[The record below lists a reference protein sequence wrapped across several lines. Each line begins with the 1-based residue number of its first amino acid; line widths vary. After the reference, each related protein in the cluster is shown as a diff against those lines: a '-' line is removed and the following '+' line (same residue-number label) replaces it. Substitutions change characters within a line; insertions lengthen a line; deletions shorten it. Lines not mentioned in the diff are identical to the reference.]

1 MNVKD
6 HKGRSKKEDTTV
18 DVMLKLM
25 QGMQSLQQQ
34 LLDRET
40 IRGRRLTEDDEE
52 EHVRSSVELHKLP
65 EWTAENAPVD
75 LQDWLLLIHAQM
87 SDLTTSSSEW
97 WDLVVETAKDWYH
110 KHQAMKP
117 IDKLKHEV
125 RAPPQLQQKKWRR
138 LEKRGS
144 SLLLQALPSSQR
156 DDIVAGK
163 DLSVLAI
170 LAKLLNN
177 YQPGGSHEKAA
188 VLAALE
194 LPAEAVG
201 IGEGIL
207 GLRRWLRW
215 KKRAE
220 DMGLQ
225 LPDPSVLLRGLDR
238 LVSKILAGNPTL
250 QFRINL
256 TRTTLM
262 VDSVPTTSSIDQ
274 LAECLLAE
282 MDQVSYAKK
291 KEKAAIAGVPKAR
304 KMEEA
309 GKRSEVPQ
317 AKKGDED
324 KKEMPKCKYFLTEN
338 GCRRGKAC
346 RWDHNQKDD
355 QRRCWNCGSTKH
367 FSNKC
372 PVSEV
377 QGEVKVA
384 KAEKDGEAR
393 KKKNDEEDNQSDR
406 AVAGAD
412 DMKSLLEE
420 AGKMLKVIPG
430 ASQESSSVEETG
442 DAKIR
447 RLQRQLDE
455 LRASSVRVLRLA
467 RVQAAVEDLGLL
479 DSGATHPLRPPKK
492 DEDLSKCQKVR
503 INLAGGKQTMMMLSE
518 GGAIIGSEDVEP
530 IVPLGALVENLGCS
544 LQWTE
549 GHMVLYHPFKGR
561 LAPSSKKVAR

>member
-1 MNVKD
+1 
-6 HKGRSKKEDTTV
+6 
-18 DVMLKLM
+18 
-25 QGMQSLQQQ
+25 
-34 LLDRET
+34 
-40 IRGRRLTEDDEE
+40 
-52 EHVRSSVELHKLP
+52 
-65 EWTAENAPVD
+65 
-75 LQDWLLLIHAQM
+75 
-87 SDLTTSSSEW
+87 
-97 WDLVVETAKDWYH
+97 
-110 KHQAMKP
+110 MKP

-201 IGEGIL
+201 IGEGTL

-262 VDSVPTTSSIDQ
+262 VDSVPTMSSIDQ

-304 KMEEA
+304 KMQEA

-317 AKKGDED
+317 AKKGDEG

-372 PVSEV
+372 PVSEG

-406 AVAGAD
+406 AVCWSGRY
-412 DMKSLLEE
+412 EE
-420 AGKMLKVIPG
+420 STGRSWKDAEGDSRSFAGKL
-430 ASQESSSVEETG
+430 
-442 DAKIR
+442 
-447 RLQRQLDE
+447 
-455 LRASSVRVLRLA
+455 
-467 RVQAAVEDLGLL
+467 
-479 DSGATHPLRPPKK
+479 
-492 DEDLSKCQKVR
+492 
-503 INLAGGKQTMMMLSE
+503 
-518 GGAIIGSEDVEP
+518 IG
-530 IVPLGALVENLGCS
+530 
-544 LQWTE
+544 
-549 GHMVLYHPFKGR
+549 
-561 LAPSSKKVAR
+561 